1 MYLDRD
7 CRTEVALRNE
17 IIVAILS
24 HLEMKIC
31 RAQPQM
37 ILSLVSF
44 PRKQALKWRFAFRSL
59 SGGSLGS
66 NTSEGERAAGWD
78 EGYEASPAG
87 DLELGWLFR
96 DVQG

>member
-7 CRTEVALRNE
+7 CRMEVTLRNE
-17 IIVAILS
+17 IILPILS
-24 HLEMKIC
+24 HLEMKMC
-31 RAQPQM
+31 QAQPQM

-66 NTSEGERAAGWD
+66 NTSAGDRAAGWD
-78 EGYEASPAG
+78 ERYDASPEGA
-87 DLELGWLFR
+87 LELEWLFR